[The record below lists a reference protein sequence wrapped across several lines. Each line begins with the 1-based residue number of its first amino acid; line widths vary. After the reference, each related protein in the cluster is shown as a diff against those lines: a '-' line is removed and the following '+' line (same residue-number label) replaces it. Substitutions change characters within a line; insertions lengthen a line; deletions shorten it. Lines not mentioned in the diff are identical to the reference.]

1 MIMKYPSTTVL
12 TYPIACTCAVIF
24 TRECSKYFNS
34 IVSVHNKFN
43 QSSSIVSNVKGLAIN
58 SYV

>member
-12 TYPIACTCAVIF
+12 TYPNACTCAVIF

-34 IVSVHNKFN
+34 IVSVHNLN
-43 QSSSIVSNVKGLAIN
+43 QASSIASNVKGLAIN